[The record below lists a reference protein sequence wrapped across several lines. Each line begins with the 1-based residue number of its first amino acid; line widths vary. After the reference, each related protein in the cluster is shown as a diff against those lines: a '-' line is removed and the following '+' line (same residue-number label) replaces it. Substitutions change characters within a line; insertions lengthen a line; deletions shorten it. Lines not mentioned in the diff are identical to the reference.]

1 MTAGPVSF
9 QLDETR
15 AGTVK
20 ITFAQDGRFEVQ
32 GLSGAGE
39 STVMVFDENGD
50 FVRSDACSDLFQ
62 SESMESGRYTLVFLE
77 KTGLLRSVDKLS
89 RLTGFGLK
97 ANADYVTKAVTIRS
111 GEITTVS
118 GVAVP
123 ELDESKL
130 YYTVAGRTG
139 FHASPAA
146 VAAGQYI
153 LLRAEYELDSK
164 FSTDGQTV
172 LISLPEGI
180 GPVSG
185 SVTVNG
191 RAAAYSVSGNTVL
204 VPANTRY
211 GVVRLY
217 VTAAKT
223 GDFAGNAALSFRCN
237 GGTGS
242 SHVAFVTRGDGQS
255 IYYSEHGS
263 NQKSYTDVEFPASK
277 YSIVDVYLPTSYVNS

>member
-1 MTAGPVSF
+1 M
-9 QLDETR
+9 
-15 AGTVK
+15 
-20 ITFAQDGRFEVQ
+20 Q

-50 FVRSDACSDLFQ
+50 FVRSDGCSDLFQ

-89 RLTGFGLK
+89 RLTDFGLK
-97 ANADYVTKAVTIRS
+97 ENADYVAKAVTIRS

-130 YYTVAGRTG
+130 YYTVAGRAG

-164 FSTDGQTV
+164 YSTDGKP
-172 LISLPEGI
+172 S
-180 GPVSG
+180 
-185 SVTVNG
+185 
-191 RAAAYSVSGNTVL
+191 
-204 VPANTRY
+204 
-211 GVVRLY
+211 
-217 VTAAKT
+217 
-223 GDFAGNAALSFRCN
+223 
-237 GGTGS
+237 
-242 SHVAFVTRGDGQS
+242 
-255 IYYSEHGS
+255 
-263 NQKSYTDVEFPASK
+263 
-277 YSIVDVYLPTSYVNS
+277 